1 MNKLIERRIAKG
13 ANVDESIALFN
24 ELVAAHDGD
33 NLVFALCHNGFA
45 TEKMAYNFIG
55 KGI

>member
-1 MNKLIERRIAKG
+1 MNKLIQRRITKG
-13 ANVDESIALFN
+13 ANADQSIALFN

-33 NLVFALCHNGFA
+33 NLVFALCYNGFA